1 MKTMHPVEA
10 DSAPH
15 QTAVS
20 EIDQLIR
27 RRRSLRVFDN
37 LRCPTN
43 FLSRAHVSVSTTT
56 FLKNANLVKLCIMK
70 IRIKTD
76 GVIQIHLSSQS
87 TTKVRLF
94 KQFKEVIIGRK
105 MAVKVSSMP
114 LEASRTIQ

>member
-1 MKTMHPVEA
+1 MKTLDPVEA

-27 RRRSLRVFDN
+27 RRRSLTVFDN
-37 LRCPTN
+37 LRYPN
-43 FLSRAHVSVSTTT
+43 FLRRAHVSVSTTT
-56 FLKNANLVKLCIMK
+56 FLKNANLVKARVMK

-76 GVIQIHLSSQS
+76 GAIQIHLSSQS

-94 KQFKEVIIGRK
+94 KQFKEVIPGREIP
-105 MAVKVSSMP
+105 AKVSSMP